1 MIKII
6 RRTGKKA
13 NFNPIVKDLQFDK
26 EEQKIKKKF
35 SEIKKIENVLKEIQ
49 KNPAKGIIEKEK
61 QIKQKQIELE
71 KIANLW
77 EDLSGINFEELGREE
92 IINIMNSQ
100 GKLIKDLLKHYL
112 TSIKKEKE
120 YIQEI
125 KRI

>member
-77 EDLSGINFEELGREE
+77 EDLSGTNFEELGREE